1 VVTTN
6 YQCRDGRSLT
16 YVYEA
21 NGEHSWPR
29 QDEKF
34 DSWLMGRGSGSA
46 LDFTDLIAA
55 TISGNR

>member
-1 VVTTN
+1 VVTTT

-16 YVYEA
+16 HVYEA

-46 LDFTDLIAA
+46 VDFTDLIAA
-55 TISGNR
+55 AISGNR